1 MHNFSSMVFAVALTL
16 GLTACME
23 EEIVELPLPALLTQE
38 PVGYYCS
45 MTVADHKGPKGQ
57 IWLKSRDQPIWFSSV
72 RDTLT
77 FTLLAEEPKDILVI
91 YVTDMS
97 TAESWESPKEL
108 KWINI
113 SDAYFVTGSFRVGGM
128 GAPEP
133 VPFASMESAE
143 KFTLRHGG
151 KVVAYSTIADGS
163 TLGPAEIVDQQQD
176 AEQDG

>member
-1 MHNFSSMVFAVALTL
+1 MKILASVAFAVALTL
-16 GLTACME
+16 GLSACME
-23 EEIVELPLPALLTQE
+23 DELAALPSPALLTQE

-57 IWLKSRDQPIWFSSV
+57 IWLKSKDQPLWFSSV

-97 TAESWESPKEL
+97 TDESWENPKDH

-113 SDAYFVTGSFRVGGM
+113 STAHFVTGSFRTGGM

-133 VPFASMESAE
+133 VPFGSLESA
-143 KFTLRHGG
+143 KNFALRHGG
-151 KVVAYSTIADGS
+151 TVVAYSTIADGS
-163 TLGPAEIVDQQQD
+163 TLGPAEVVDRLQD
-176 AEQDG
+176 VENGG